1 MKYLSKHLVAAAALG
16 LSGTIM
22 LPLALPAS
30 AQSASETVTVKELTQ
45 TFAIENMYCALCPV
59 TVRKSMEGVAGVKSV
74 KVDFEAMTA
83 TVAYDPSTA
92 TVAAIAAAV
101 ACMDGGEHSTL
112 RSVKRTRVS
121 GRSAWGQ
128 AGVVAYTEPF

>member
-1 MKYLSKHLVAAAALG
+1 MKYLSKHLVAGAALG

-45 TFAIENMYCALCPV
+45 TFAIENIYCALCPV
-59 TVRKSMEGVAGVKSV
+59 TVRKAMEGVAGVKSV
-74 KVDFEAMTA
+74 KVDFEAKTA

-92 TVAAIAAAV
+92 TVAAIAAA
-101 ACMDGGEHSTL
+101 STNVGYPAKAIG
-112 RSVKRTRVS
+112 S
-121 GRSAWGQ
+121 
-128 AGVVAYTEPF
+128 

>member
-59 TVRKSMEGVAGVKSV
+59 TVRKAMEGVAGVKSV
-74 KVDFEAMTA
+74 KVDYSLHLLNA
-83 TVAYDPSTA
+83 S
-92 TVAAIAAAV
+92 AAFDAALYHETSPTFVFTNDAS
-101 ACMDGGEHSTL
+101 AAQDAGPDGG
-112 RSVKRTRVS
+112 RR
-121 GRSAWGQ
+121 GA
-128 AGVVAYTEPF
+128 